1 MPDLLHPRNYLLL
14 WLFTYAIII
23 FLARRKRNKT
33 GATDEQIF
41 LTAGFSLG
49 GAFALLKVALKV
61 IFDEKLQAE
70 LDWDGVIAIIIS
82 CGLGIFLSI
91 KEIRKLF

>member
-14 WLFTYAIII
+14 WLFTYTIII

-49 GAFALLKVALKV
+49 GAFA
-61 IFDEKLQAE
+61 
-70 LDWDGVIAIIIS
+70 
-82 CGLGIFLSI
+82 
-91 KEIRKLF
+91 